1 MDGDVKEYIDTRLE
15 IGIDKKLDSIRTD
28 VKNIQSMMSR
38 YASGFPGDDPD
49 GHRKYHES
57 LIERNKAYTD
67 LGRKMLFELTKWGLV
82 GFIIWI
88 AAAGWHDILNT
99 VRSSK

>member
-1 MDGDVKEYIDTRLE
+1 MEKFVELSIDR
-15 IGIDKKLDSIRTD
+15 KLDSIRTD
-28 VKNIQSMMSR
+28 VKSIREMVNR

-67 LGRKMLFELTKWGLV
+67 LGRKMLFELAKWGLF
-82 GFIIWI
+82 GFIGWLLI
-88 AAAGWHDILNT
+88 AGWHDIT
-99 VRSSK
+99 SVIRGGK